1 MRLRLRGATLATPT
15 LAIQSA
21 TGAAPL
27 TLQWSDTDYVVGL
40 YAQLQIDQ
48 TSNAFSNITQN
59 IVFFIDGTSWALNDE
74 AIGLVTPSGAYW
86 ARIRACRDNESGA
99 TAVTGFDP
107 SGNAV
112 SFNADASS
120 WSNVVNDTI
129 SASSAALTS
138 TAGTSCSKLLSVTG
152 TPALAWHIPVGNGGA
167 VELSRATISAANTDF
182 YAEQTVGTLAAR
194 NYIGVTDNSI
204 DFNGGTSGFF
214 GGGTALP
221 GDATFNGFTLELDAT
236 GTQVTLHLNG
246 TTSSI
251 AIGGTSTAGDII
263 GLRYNSSTNKLD
275 VYYKLGAAAMAH
287 IGTQQ
292 TITSLIPAT
301 PFLFAG
307 GKNDNDAGTINF
319 GASTFALGGT
329 GPNGSPSGSNI
340 YG

>member
-21 TGAAPL
+21 LGAAPL
-27 TLQWSDTDYVVGL
+27 TLEWSDTDYIVG
-40 YAQLQIDQ
+40 YYGQLQIDQ
-48 TSNAFSNITQN
+48 TSNAFGAITQN
-59 IVFFIDGTSWALNDE
+59 IVFFVDGTSWATLDE
-74 AIGLVTPSGAYW
+74 SIGLITPSGTYW
-86 ARIRACRDNESGA
+86 ARIRAVRDDDTG
-99 TAVTGFDP
+99 VTVAGTDP
-107 SGNAV
+107 LGNAV
-112 SFNADASS
+112 SFPADVSA
-120 WSNVVNDTI
+120 WSNVVTDTI
-129 SASSAALTS
+129 NVSSAALTS
-138 TAGTSCSKLLSVTG
+138 AAGTSCSRLLSVTG

-167 VELSRATISAANTDF
+167 VELTRATISAANTDF

-204 DFNGGTSGFF
+204 DFNGAGSGFF
-214 GGGTALP
+214 GGGTASP

-301 PFLFAG
+301 PFLFTG